1 MATLLV
7 IHGPDQGSSYELGG
21 SGVLTIGR
29 DASNTVRLNDTEVSR
44 RHAEIRRQGD
54 RCLLVDLG
62 SSNGTFVNGK
72 SVNRCEL
79 RGGEEVRI
87 GRSVML
93 LKSPVRDSS
102 NSNLAEQIS
111 MIVASRPGESSNIVK
126 SISHA
131 EGSRYLSRPA
141 EAGSPWLTRQLAN
154 LQVLYSTTLAIS
166 RTLDLEQLLER
177 ILELIFEWVEAD
189 RGCVLMRDSDT
200 GKFVPKTVQYRKGV
214 KQGEKITISRTIL
227 EYAVEHGD
235 GVLTSDARKDERF
248 SPAQSIVQQ
257 GIREAICVPMQGRH
271 DMVGVIYIDIS
282 TPPERIIL
290 EGRSRP
296 KLTEEHLKLM
306 IAIAHQTA
314 LAVEETRYYQAMLQ
328 AERLAAFGQT
338 IATLSHH
345 IKNIL
350 QGIRGGSYLIDMGL
364 NEHDESTVRQG
375 WTIVEKNQN
384 KIYNLVMDMLT
395 FSKEREPAMQEA
407 DFNQVVAEV
416 VELMQQRAGELGATL
431 LAEPDQ
437 AMPSLTFDPEGIHR
451 AVLNIVTNALDAV
464 EDKEEGRVVVRTE
477 YDPAA
482 EVARAIVEDN
492 GVGIPK
498 DQIEEIFNVFIS
510 NKGARGT
517 GFGLTVSRKIIQEHG
532 GTIHVES
539 DPGTG
544 SRFVLEVPVLSP
556 DDNDEIARETSV

>member
-1 MATLLV
+1 VATLLV
-7 IHGPDQGSSYELGG
+7 IQGPDQGTTYELDGG
-21 SGVLTIGR
+21 DVLTIGR
-29 DASNTVRLNDTEVSR
+29 DASNAVRLNDTEVSR
-44 RHAEIRRQGD
+44 RHAEFRRQGD

-62 SSNGTFVNGK
+62 SSNGTFVDGK
-72 SVNRCEL
+72 PATRVEL
-79 RGGEEVRI
+79 RGGEEVQI
-87 GRSVML
+87 GRTVML
-93 LKSPVRDSS
+93 YKSPVRGGSA
-102 NSNLAEQIS
+102 SNLAEHIN

-189 RGCVLMRDSDT
+189 RGCILMRDPET
-200 GKFVPKTVQYRKGV
+200 GEFLPKTVHYRQGV
-214 KQGEKITISRTIL
+214 KTDEKIAISRTIL
-227 EYAVEHGD
+227 EYAIEQGD
-235 GVLTSDARKDERF
+235 GVLTSDARQDARF

-282 TPPERIIL
+282 TPPERLIL

-296 KLTEEHLKLM
+296 RFTEEHLKLM

-328 AERLAAFGQT
+328 AERLAAVGQT

-364 NEHDESTVRQG
+364 NEHDEPTVRQG
-375 WTIVEKNQN
+375 WNIVEKNQT

-395 FSKEREPAMQEA
+395 FSKEREPAMLQA
-407 DFNQVVAEV
+407 DLNQVVAEV
-416 VELMQQRAGELGATL
+416 VELMQPRAGELGATL
-431 LAEPDQ
+431 VAEPDR

-464 EDKEEGRVVVRTE
+464 EGKPEGRVVVRTQ
-477 YDPAA
+477 YDPDAKL
-482 EVARAIVEDN
+482 ARVVVEDN
-492 GVGIPK
+492 GVGIPP
-498 DQIEEIFNVFIS
+498 DQIENIFNIFTS
-510 NKGARGT
+510 NKGGRGT
-517 GFGLTVSRKIIQEHG
+517 GLGLSVSRKIIREHG
-532 GTIHVES
+532 GTIRVES
-539 DPGTG
+539 DPGSG
-544 SRFVLEVPVLSP
+544 SRFLLELPLLPAGQSG
-556 DDNDEIARETSV
+556 EMARETSV